1 MKFIISHSIRLFLFL
16 LSIAFCRV
24 GHAQDIEPRRWSSLP
39 LGTQVIG
46 AGYAHS
52 FGTVTFDP
60 LLQADDVTV
69 SVNTFVVSYVKPF
82 KLGTKLARL
91 DVTLPYNLMRF
102 EGSLSGAPASVERN
116 GFGDSRIRVSVNLI
130 GPPPSNAQTLG
141 KYLKENPKNT
151 TFGVS
156 IAATLPTGQ
165 YFEDKLINIG
175 QNRFIIRPQFG
186 MVHNWNNWSYE
197 LTGSLFI
204 FSNNNNFFGGKTK
217 KQDPVFALQTHLIK
231 RFNSKIWAS
240 VSASYGIG
248 GESIVNGVSN
258 ADLRTNFLSSA
269 AFGFKLTKFQ
279 SCKIAYLNSVTLK
292 DLGSNTHSFIIGWSH
307 IIL

>member
-1 MKFIISHSIRLFLFL
+1 MRFQIKYNL
-16 LSIAFCRV
+16 LLIAFFLV
-24 GHAQDIEPRRWSSLP
+24 GYANAQDIEPRRWSSLP

-69 SVNTFVVSYVKPF
+69 AVNTFVVSYVKPF

-91 DVTLPYNLMRF
+91 DLTLPYSFMRF

-130 GPPPSNAQTLG
+130 GPPPSNAQELG

-165 YFEDKLINIG
+165 YFDDKLINIG

-231 RFNSKIWAS
+231 RFNSKVWAS
-240 VSASYGIG
+240 ASASYGIG
-248 GESIVNGVSN
+248 GESIVGGVSN
-258 ADLRTNFLSSA
+258 ADLRTNFLTSA

-292 DLGSNTHSFIIGWSH
+292 DLGSNTHSFIFGWSH

>member
-1 MKFIISHSIRLFLFL
+1 MRFQIKYNLLLVVFFLA
-16 LSIAFCRV
+16 SYAN
-24 GHAQDIEPRRWSSLP
+24 AQDIEPRRWSSLP

-46 AGYAHS
+46 AGYVHS

-69 SVNTFVVSYVKPF
+69 NANTFLLSYVKPF
-82 KLGTKLARL
+82 KLGNKLARL
-91 DVTLPYNLMRF
+91 DVTLPYRF
-102 EGSLSGAPASVERN
+102 KRLEGNLSGESASVDRN
-116 GFGDSRIRVSVNLI
+116 GFGDSRIRLSMNLI
-130 GPPPSNAQTLG
+130 GPPASNAQELG

-151 TFGVS
+151 TLGVS

-165 YFEDKLINIG
+165 YFDEKLINIG
-175 QNRFIIRPQFG
+175 QNRFIIRPQVG

-204 FSNNNNFFGGKTK
+204 FSDNNNFFGGQTK
-217 KQDPVFALQTHLIK
+217 KQEPIFALQTHLIK
-231 RFNSKIWAS
+231 RFNSKVWAS
-240 VSASYGIG
+240 LSASYGIG
-248 GESIVNGVSN
+248 GESIVSGVSN
-258 ADLRTNFLSSA
+258 ADLRTNVLSSA

-292 DLGSNTHSFIIGWSH
+292 DLGSNTHSFIFGWSH

>member
-1 MKFIISHSIRLFLFL
+1 MRFQIKYNILLVVFFLA
-16 LSIAFCRV
+16 SYAN
-24 GHAQDIEPRRWSSLP
+24 GQDIEPRRWSSLP

-69 SVNTFVVSYVKPF
+69 AVNTFVASYVRPF
-82 KLGTKLARL
+82 KLGDKLARL
-91 DVTLPYNLMRF
+91 DITLPYNIMRF
-102 EGSLSGAPASVERN
+102 EGSLSGAPSSVERN

-130 GPPPSNAQTLG
+130 GPPASNAQELG

-151 TFGVS
+151 TVGVS
-156 IAATLPTGQ
+156 MALTVPTGQ
-165 YFEDKLINIG
+165 YFDEKLINIG

-186 MVHNWNNWSYE
+186 MIHNWNNWSYE

-204 FSNNNNFFGGKTK
+204 FSNNNDFFGAQTK

-231 RFNSKIWAS
+231 HFNSKVWAS

>member
-1 MKFIISHSIRLFLFL
+1 MRFKIKYNL
-16 LSIAFCRV
+16 LLIAFFQFSYAN
-24 GHAQDIEPRRWSSLP
+24 AQDIEPRRWSSLP

-46 AGYAHS
+46 AGYANS

-82 KLGTKLARL
+82 KLGNKLARL
-91 DVTLPYNLMRF
+91 DVTLPYNFMRF
-102 EGSLSGAPASVERN
+102 EGNLSGESISLERN
-116 GFGDSRIRVSVNLI
+116 GFGDSRLRLSMNLI
-130 GPPPSNAQTLG
+130 GPPASNTKELG

-165 YFEDKLINIG
+165 YFDEKLINIG
-175 QNRFIIRPQFG
+175 QNRFIIRPQIG

-204 FSNNNNFFGGKTK
+204 FSNNNNFFEGQTK
-217 KQDPVFALQTHLIK
+217 KQEPVFALQTHLIK
-231 RFNSKIWAS
+231 RINSKIWAS
-240 VSASYGIG
+240 ASASYGIG
-248 GESIVNGVSN
+248 GESIVGGVSN
-258 ADLRTNFLSSA
+258 ADLRTNFLSA
-269 AFGFKLTKFQ
+269 ASCGFKLTTFQ
-279 SCKIAYLNSVTLK
+279 SCKITYLNSITLK